1 MHVRPYTQVSMH
13 THTYTHAHTNTH
25 TYIFIHTHAR
35 ARAQACTHAHISIRI
50 CMVQQEKYFVLQ
62 SISFNT
68 FAGLFQGIPPEIQ
81 QIINDYS
88 ELV

>member
-1 MHVRPYTQVSMH
+1 
-13 THTYTHAHTNTH
+13 
-25 TYIFIHTHAR
+25 
-35 ARAQACTHAHISIRI
+35 
-50 CMVQQEKYFVLQ
+50 MVQQEKYFVLQ

-88 ELV
+88 ELVWRFLLTVSSAAYLLSELV